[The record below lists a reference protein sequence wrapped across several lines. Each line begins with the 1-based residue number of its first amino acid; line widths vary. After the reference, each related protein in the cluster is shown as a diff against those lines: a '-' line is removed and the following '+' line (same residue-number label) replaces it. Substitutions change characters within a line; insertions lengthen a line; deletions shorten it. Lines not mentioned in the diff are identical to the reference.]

1 MIFSIVPSTS
11 YVLMWCGARWEIFGG
26 SGWGSV
32 SIDLLQWVPTPKLLS
47 EQFEHFAG
55 GYVALTDFADL

>member
-1 MIFSIVPSTS
+1 M
-11 YVLMWCGARWEIFGG
+11 LMWCGARWETFGG

-55 GYVALTDFADL
+55 GYVALNDFADL